1 MTNIISRYRH
11 TFKQMKDDKVIAN
24 SFAAV
29 ERVDANLQD
38 VFLSICSEVSNID
51 KKELVGAS
59 KTFAY
64 FIAAFI
70 TVPIAILLVAYHVI
84 TFCLLPR
91 Q

>member
-1 MTNIISRYRH
+1 MTNIISRHRH

-38 VFLSICSEVSNID
+38 VFSEHLQRSEQHRQ
-51 KKELVGAS
+51 KELVGAS

-64 FIAAFI
+64 FIAAII